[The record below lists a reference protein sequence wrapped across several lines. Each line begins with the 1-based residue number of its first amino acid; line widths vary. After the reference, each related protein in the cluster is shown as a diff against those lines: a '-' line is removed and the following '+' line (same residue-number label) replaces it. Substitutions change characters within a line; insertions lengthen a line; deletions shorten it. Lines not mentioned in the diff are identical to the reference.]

1 MKPRTTWA
9 GAVIVGGL
17 ALATALPAQQKS
29 QEELI
34 VEREKKLAKPV
45 FHEANWLFDY
55 DQARAEAR
63 KQGKLLFT
71 YFTRSYSY

>member
-1 MKPRTTWA
+1 MKPTISWA

-17 ALATALPAQQKS
+17 ALAAALPAQQKS